1 MQGTTQST
9 TQSATQGARTD
20 ARSAIFR
27 WAEELYARA
36 VDHKDAAG
44 FADAFVA
51 DAWLRFGN
59 APPIVGRDAIREA
72 IAQFFTAFVSL
83 RHQSNGT
90 FLDGD
95 TLILEAVVTYT
106 RHDGGVVSVP
116 AVTIFRLVE
125 GLEGGRPVADQCR
138 IYVDLAP
145 LFAPSA

>member
-1 MQGTTQST
+1 MQGTET
-9 TQSATQGARTD
+9 AR
-20 ARSAIFR
+20 AREVVER
-27 WAEELYARA
+27 WAHDLYADA

-44 FADAFVA
+44 FAAAFTP

-72 IAQFFTAFVSL
+72 IAQFFAAFDSL
-83 RHQSNGT
+83 RHESKGT
-90 FLDGD
+90 FLDGH
-95 TLILEAVVTYT
+95 TLILEAVVTYA

-125 GLEGGRPVADQCR
+125 DSARPVADQCR